1 VAVRIVIPVVSES
14 GLDSRISE
22 HFGRTPFFAVVDLDE
37 KGQVIEQK
45 TVPNAGEHFGGG
57 GRRAGFILDLK
68 PNAIITYGMGPRGL
82 SIYQSERVAVLRA
95 NSAIVKNVIAAYNKE
110 ELEELTQG
118 CHEARHPE

>member
-1 VAVRIVIPVVSES
+1 MTVRIVVPVVDES

-22 HFGRTPFFAVVDLDE
+22 HFGRTPFFAVINLDE

-57 GRRAGFILDLK
+57 GRRAGFILNLK
-68 PNAIITYGMGPRGL
+68 PNVIIAHGMGPRGI

-95 NSAIVKNVIAAYNKE
+95 NADTVKDVIAAYNRGG
-110 ELEELTQG
+110 LEELTEG
-118 CHEARHPE
+118 CHEARHP

>member
-45 TVPNAGEHFGGG
+45 TVPNAGEHFG
-57 GRRAGFILDLK
+57 
-68 PNAIITYGMGPRGL
+68 
-82 SIYQSERVAVLRA
+82 IYQSERVAVLRA